1 MSPRRLAVA
10 LASTAFLLLPSS
22 VAAAQ
27 DVPAAAPS
35 DDLLVA
41 VVATAVEEGGGA
53 PVITSLGASTD
64 VFVAACK
71 WAQVER
77 YGTNIFGMKLWSYF
91 QKIDWCY
98 NGSTITSKTRTR
110 WGETHFPGWSWKGHI
125 GNSTSGGVG
134 STYFRAW
141 TQGHF
146 CLVEYFS
153 CVQNA
158 YPWIDMT
165 VRGNG
170 TWSWSAGG

>member
-1 MSPRRLAVA
+1 MPGSP
-10 LASTAFLLLPSS
+10 STATLVS
-22 VAAAQ
+22 VATSLQEGVAGQPASRASV
-27 DVPAAAPS
+27 DAAA
-35 DDLLVA
+35 A
-41 VVATAVEEGGGA
+41 V
-53 PVITSLGASTD
+53 S
-64 VFVAACK
+64 CK

-77 YGTNIFGMKLWSYF
+77 YGKNLLGMKLWSYF

-98 NGSTITSKTRTR
+98 NGSTITSRTRTR

-125 GNSTSGGVG
+125 GSSTSGGVG
-134 STYFRAW
+134 STFYRAW

-170 TWSWSAGG
+170 TWSYTAGG